1 MKITIVGGARPNFI
15 KIAPIIKAVE
25 DKIKEGRNISYR
37 LVHTGQHYDE
47 KMSGSFFKEL
57 NITTPNINLEVKG
70 GTTIQQIAANS
81 QVLMGEARIKLES
94 LTDGI
99 IQGDLLKKD
108 YKPEIQRVVVELQT
122 SVTKMLDS
130 IKNAIEKAK

>member
-1 MKITIVGGARPNFI
+1 MASL
-15 KIAPIIKAVE
+15 
-25 DKIKEGRNISYR
+25 D
-37 LVHTGQHYDE
+37 
-47 KMSGSFFKEL
+47 FFK
-57 NITTPNINLEVKG
+57 NNVDQFVSDVKVQISSIQNDIKVLPE
-70 GTTIQQIAANS
+70 TIQQIAANS